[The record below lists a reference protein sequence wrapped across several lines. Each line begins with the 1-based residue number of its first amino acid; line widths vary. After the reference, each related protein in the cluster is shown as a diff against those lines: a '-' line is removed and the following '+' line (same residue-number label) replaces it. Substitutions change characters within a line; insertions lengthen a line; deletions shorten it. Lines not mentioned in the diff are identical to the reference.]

1 MNYIIFNNIQSFK
14 VRKDLLWLEISKTLN
29 KELPWIQKQD
39 VVNFFNRPF
48 GFFVGCD
55 MLCYYSKFWPWRMLD
70 FWNRS
75 NLKWKMHFGSVE
87 FRSKRILHGFNA
99 VTKEFCRLVD
109 WLTNM
114 QDKSSYH
121 ILLNSNIYDRL
132 RNIKK
137 FLECLQTIITGLSFL
152 MFLYTLDS
160 MYERYV
166 TFVIKTQ
173 VYSSNEIIN
182 FLQKYIVVLKIY
194 FIFAG
199 CDYMW
204 TYLNGC

>member
-1 MNYIIFNNIQSFK
+1 M
-14 VRKDLLWLEISKTLN
+14 
-29 KELPWIQKQD
+29 
-39 VVNFFNRPF
+39 
-48 GFFVGCD
+48 
-55 MLCYYSKFWPWRMLD
+55 
-70 FWNRS
+70 
-75 NLKWKMHFGSVE
+75 
-87 FRSKRILHGFNA
+87 
-99 VTKEFCRLVD
+99 
-109 WLTNM
+109 
-114 QDKSSYH
+114 
-121 ILLNSNIYDRL
+121 
-132 RNIKK
+132 

-194 FIFAG
+194 FIFVG